1 MLICSRL
8 LPALALLLAAG
19 LAVAVDFRHDVL
31 RHQTRLSQAN
41 WTSQDDARSCALV
54 HAIENYGLARFEQ
67 RVGEALTF
75 QVSSQLPQQ
84 IDARGQLL
92 IIPSQWQPRGEPM
105 TLAEIEVAS
114 GHQPVSVDNAIARRM
129 VDAFISGQAGSVR
142 FPAQHELGPT
152 RELVILPVHF
162 RAALEEFDHCR
173 GRLASAA
180 TAPEVSPDLPRDA
193 PDAYA
198 SVFFATDSDE
208 LTASAIERLDQAAEA
223 FLQRSAGARIQLLGH
238 ADPRGSLAYNRR
250 LAERRL
256 FAVRF
261 HLVTRG
267 VPLELI
273 NAEAVMPTVAEV
285 EAMADETPSEQ
296 ALAQGRRVDVVF
308 R

>member
-1 MLICSRL
+1 M
-8 LPALALLLAAG
+8 A
-19 LAVAVDFRHDVL
+19 
-31 RHQTRLSQAN
+31 
-41 WTSQDDARSCALV
+41 
-54 HAIENYGLARFEQ
+54 
-67 RVGEALTF
+67 
-75 QVSSQLPQQ
+75 
-84 IDARGQLL
+84 
-92 IIPSQWQPRGEPM
+92 QWQARGEPM

-114 GHQPVSVDNAIARRM
+114 GHQPVSVDNEIARRM
-129 VDAFISGQAGSVR
+129 VDALISGRAGSVR
-142 FPAQHELGPT
+142 FPAQHEFGPI
-152 RELVILPVHF
+152 RELIISPVHF

-173 GRLASAA
+173 GRLDSAVA
-180 TAPEVSPDLPRDA
+180 APDTSPELPRDA
-193 PDAYA
+193 PDAYV

-273 NAEAVMPTVAEV
+273 NAEPVMPTVAEV
-285 EAMADETPSEQ
+285 EAIADQPPDEQ